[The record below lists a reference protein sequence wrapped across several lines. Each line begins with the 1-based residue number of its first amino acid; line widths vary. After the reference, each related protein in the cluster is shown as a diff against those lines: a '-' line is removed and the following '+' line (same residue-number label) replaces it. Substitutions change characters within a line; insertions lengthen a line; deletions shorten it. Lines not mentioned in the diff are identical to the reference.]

1 MKRRDWL
8 KLLPSLAV
16 AVNAQTV
23 APEQPLKITNEML
36 QQALQLA
43 GLTFTGAQT
52 VMMLP
57 GVNRQAANYDLLRK
71 LDIPLD
77 TEPAMHFRP
86 LLPGKQPPA
95 GKARFSPTKAPA
107 VRKWSSPEDL
117 AFLPA
122 SQLAALV
129 KAKRITPT
137 ELTKMYLERL
147 KTYAPK
153 LNCVITLTEDL
164 ALEQAAQAGK
174 EIKRGKYKGPLHGIP
189 YGAKDLFATKG
200 IRTTWGAEPFQNQ
213 VPDHDAAVIE
223 KLQKAGA
230 VLLAKLSMGA
240 LAQGGLWFGGMT
252 KTPWD
257 YEQSSSGSSAGSAS
271 ATAAGLVGF
280 SIGTETLGSIVSPST
295 RCGVAGVRPT
305 YGRVSR
311 FGAMGLS
318 WSMDKIGPI
327 CRSVE
332 DCAMVLRAIAG
343 SDGRDVT
350 VVDAP
355 LHWEPKLPLTKL
367 KIGYLK
373 DEFDKLEAGQKALYD
388 TALDVLR
395 KAGAKLQPIT
405 LPDFPL
411 PALRM
416 VLIAEAATAFDDLT
430 RSDGV
435 DQLKGQAPGDWPNT
449 FRTSRTITAVEYIR
463 AQRGRTLLMQAMDS
477 LMSQW
482 DVFVSTPFSPSLT
495 VTNLTGHPQV
505 VVPCG
510 FFKGLP
516 QSILFTGRLY
526 EEGTPMRVAHAFER
540 ATEWHTLRPK
550 LTT

>member
-8 KLLPSLAV
+8 KLLPSLAA

-23 APEQPLKITNEML
+23 APEQPLKITTEML
-36 QQALQLA
+36 RQALQLA
-43 GLTFTGAQT
+43 GLTFSDAQI

-57 GVNRQAANYDLLRK
+57 GVNQQAANYDLLRK

-86 LLPGKQPPA
+86 LLPGRQPPV
-95 GKARFSPTKAPA
+95 GKSRFTPTKAPA
-107 VRKWSSPEDL
+107 VRKWASPEDL

-137 ELTKMYLERL
+137 ELTKMYLDRL

-153 LNCVITLTEDL
+153 LNCVITLTGDL

-200 IRTTWGAEPFQNQ
+200 IKTTWGAEPFENE

-295 RCGVAGVRPT
+295 RCGVAGLRPT

-355 LHWEPKLPLTKL
+355 IHWEPRLPLTKL
-367 KIGYLK
+367 KIGYVK
-373 DEFDKLEAGQKALYD
+373 EEFDKMEADQKALYD
-388 TALDVLR
+388 IALDVLR
-395 KAGAKLQPIT
+395 RAGAKLEPIT

-411 PALRM
+411 AALRM
-416 VLIAEAATAFDDLT
+416 VLMAEAATAFDDLT
-430 RSDGV
+430 RSNGV
-435 DQLKGQAPGDWPNT
+435 DRLKGQAPGDWPNT
-449 FRTSRTITAVEYIR
+449 FRTSRTLTAVEYIR
-463 AQRGRTLLMQAMDS
+463 AQRGRTLLMQAMDR

-482 DVFVSTPFSPSLT
+482 DVLVSTPFSPSLT
-495 VTNLTGHPQV
+495 ATNLTGHPQV

-510 FFKGLP
+510 FLKGLP

-550 LTT
+550 LTA